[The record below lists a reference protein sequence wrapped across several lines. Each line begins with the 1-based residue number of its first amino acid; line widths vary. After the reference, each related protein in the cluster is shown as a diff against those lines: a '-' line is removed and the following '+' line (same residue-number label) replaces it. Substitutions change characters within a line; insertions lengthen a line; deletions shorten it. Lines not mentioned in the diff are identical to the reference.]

1 MMATFEKLLVPMLHH
16 IDTIREN
23 EYQIETTKAFVK
35 EKWELVTRADE
46 EVTKLLGMIEEK
58 TKELVPKQTRAAE
71 IRLQIDSLRRQI
83 AALDSE
89 LGSIIEE
96 ESRIVDKVVKPAQD
110 IVEQTTT
117 DALAVAE
124 ELSKVENKL
133 EQLRVQADNFEPQ
146 SLHYNLELQSFQSR
160 FGKF

>member
-1 MMATFEKLLVPMLHH
+1 MVMK
-16 IDTIREN
+16 
-23 EYQIETTKAFVK
+23 
-35 EKWELVTRADE
+35 ADE
-46 EVTKLLGMIEEK
+46 EVTKMLGMIEEK
-58 TKELVPKQTRAAE
+58 KKELSSKQIRAAE
-71 IRLQIDSLRRQI
+71 RRLQINDLRRQI

-89 LGSIIEE
+89 LGSITEE

-110 IVEQTTT
+110 TVEQTTT
-117 DALAVAE
+117 DALAVDE
-124 ELSKVENKL
+124 ELSKVEKKL